1 MNIRKLARDLTHPSV
16 VLSMVLI
23 LSACGSTPA
32 APQET
37 LESTRVDST
46 SNTTSSEY
54 QVVISGGYETDP
66 RDNGR
71 PVVLIASML
80 GVTPEVFRE
89 AFSHV
94 QPAKA
99 GTQPQDAQVRQNK
112 AALLTALAHY
122 GVTNDYLDTV
132 SNYYR
137 YNRSAGETWTQHP
150 AVIEAVVSDGI
161 VTGFDIIDAGS
172 GYTSAPGITVV
183 GSDVSVTGVLSF
195 TNDFVTNGSITEIV
209 LDK

>member
-1 MNIRKLARDLTHPSV
+1 MNIRKLARDMTHPFV
-16 VLSMVLI
+16 LLSMVLI
-23 LSACGSTPA
+23 LSACGSAPA

-37 LESTRVDST
+37 LESTRVDT
-46 SNTTSSEY
+46 SSSEY

-80 GVTPEVFRE
+80 GVTPTVFRE

-94 QPAKA
+94 QPTTA
-99 GTQPQDAQVRQNK
+99 GTQPQEGQVRQNK
-112 AALLTALAHY
+112 AALLTALSPY

-137 YNRSAGETWTQHP
+137 YNRSAGETWPQHP
-150 AVIEAVVSDGI
+150 AVIKAVVSNGV
-161 VTGFDIIDAGS
+161 VTGFNIIDAGS
-172 GYTSAPGITVV
+172 GYTSTPAITVV
-183 GSDVSVTGVLSF
+183 GSDVSATGALSF
-195 TNDFVTNGSITEIV
+195 TNNFVTNGSITQIL

>member
-1 MNIRKLARDLTHPSV
+1 MNIRKLARDMTHPFV

-23 LSACGSTPA
+23 LSACGSASA

-37 LESTRVDST
+37 PESTRVDT
-46 SNTTSSEY
+46 ASSEY

-71 PVVLIASML
+71 PIVLIASML
-80 GVTPEVFRE
+80 GVTPTVFRE

-94 QPAKA
+94 QPAMA
-99 GTQPQDAQVRQNK
+99 GTQPQEGQVRQNK
-112 AALLTALAHY
+112 AALLTALSPY

-137 YNRSAGETWTQHP
+137 YNRSAGETWPQHS
-150 AVIEAVVSDGI
+150 AVIEAVVSNGV
-161 VTGFDIIDAGS
+161 VTGFNVIDAGS
-172 GYTSAPGITVV
+172 GYTSAPVITVV
-183 GSDVSVTGVLSF
+183 GSDVSATGVLSF
-195 TNDFVTNGSITEIV
+195 TNNFVTNGSITQIL
-209 LDK
+209 LDR